1 MQSYL
6 RFFLVIKAVVVDDF
20 DINNITGGTS
30 SGISKASRIKPPSFL
45 ILGSKVA
52 GVQFPNNT
60 IDLGLIAGLSYK
72 LNEKFALDARYN
84 FGLLEVSDGVPAKNR
99 FVTAGV
105 SYLLK

>member
-1 MQSYL
+1 MKKL
-6 RFFLVIKAVVVDDF
+6 ILFAILFAFFSSSDKLA
-20 DINNITGGTS
+20 INGG
-30 SGISKASRIKPPSFL
+30 GYFGL